1 LEDYEP
7 HLYGDRFADV
17 YDEEDGAEAG
27 DIEPVVDALA
37 GLVSEG
43 SRAFELGIGTGR
55 IAIPLAQRGLRV
67 EGIDISPRMLEQLRN
82 KPSGDQIEATVG
94 SFDDFDGGPYD
105 LIYCVYNTFSF
116 LTSLESQTSCFRSVG
131 RALAPG
137 GAFVIEE
144 WTADL
149 ARFPDGQRLLGYGLA
164 SDRVKLDVMNF
175 DLVDHTLDT
184 VTVIIRSSGIE
195 LVPARQ
201 RLVMPSELDL
211 MATIAGVELEDRW
224 SDWDRS
230 PYTLGYGSHVSIYR
244 RPSNP

>member
-1 LEDYEP
+1 MEDYEP

-27 DIEPVVDALA
+27 DIEPVVDTLA
-37 GLVSEG
+37 GLASDGGRVL
-43 SRAFELGIGTGR
+43 ELGIGTGR

-67 EGIDISPRMLEQLRN
+67 EGIDISPRMLEQLKS
-82 KPSGDQIEATVG
+82 KPFGDQIETRLG
-94 SFDDFDGGPYD
+94 SFDDFEGGPYD

-116 LTSLESQTSCFRSVG
+116 LTTLEAQTSCFRSAG
-131 RALAPG
+131 GALAPG

-149 ARFPDGQRLLGYGLA
+149 SRFPDGQRLLGYGLA
-164 SDRVKLDVMNF
+164 AERVKLDVMNF

-211 MATIAGVELEDRW
+211 MATIAGLELEDRW
-224 SDWDRS
+224 SEWDRS
-230 PYTLGYGSHVSIYR
+230 RYTLGYGPHISTYR
-244 RPSNP
+244 RPSGA